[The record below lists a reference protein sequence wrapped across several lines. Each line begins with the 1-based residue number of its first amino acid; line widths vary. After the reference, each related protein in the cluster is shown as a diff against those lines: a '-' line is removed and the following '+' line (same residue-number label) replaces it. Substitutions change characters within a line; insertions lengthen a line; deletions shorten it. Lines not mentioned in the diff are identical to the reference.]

1 MEATTRS
8 PLQTQKI
15 AKDLA
20 GKLKGGEVIALY
32 GDLGSGKTVFVQGL
46 AQGLG
51 IKRRILSPT
60 FVFMRSYPLAINN
73 KRLTFHHLDLYR
85 GQSLTDFQV
94 LGLSEIFSPDSII
107 VLEWAEKIKNQ
118 LPQNRIDVEIKRV
131 NDTTRSINIKGPT
144 LIDQPSTSS
153 PSRVGPLKK
162 AAGILKSGGVV
173 IFPTD
178 TVYGIGC
185 RFDLP
190 RAVDRVRQIKG
201 TPPEQNFPVLVAS
214 ASQVPKIAQ
223 VNPQAKELI
232 DKYWPGP
239 LTVVMKLRKNKEK
252 IGFRL
257 PNSNLT
263 RSLIRKV
270 GVPIIG
276 TSANFHGQPSPKSY
290 QELDREFIKLADYVA
305 KGQCLGG
312 IESTVVDT
320 TAHPPKILRQ
330 GAITLKIQQLSLRG
344 A

>member
-1 MEATTRS
+1 MEITTRS

-51 IKRRILSPT
+51 IQRRILSPT
-60 FVFMRSYPLAINN
+60 FVFMRSYPLTINN

-131 NDTTRSINIKGPT
+131 NDTTRSISIKG
-144 LIDQPSTSS
+144 LSS
-153 PSRVGPLKK
+153 SSRVGPLKK
-162 AAGILKSGGVV
+162 AANILQKGGVV

-190 RAVDRVRQIKG
+190 QAVDRVRQIKG
-201 TPPEQNFPVLVAS
+201 TPREQNFPVLVAS
-214 ASQVPKIAQ
+214 ASQVGKIAQ
-223 VNPQAKELI
+223 INPQAKKLI
-232 DKYWPGP
+232 QMYWPGG

-257 PNSNLT
+257 PNSSLT

-270 GVPIIG
+270 GVPVIG
-276 TSANFHGQPSPKSY
+276 TSANFHGQPTPKSY
-290 QELDREFIKLADYVA
+290 KDLDPEFIKLADYVV
-305 KGQCLGG
+305 KGKCLGG

-330 GAITLKIQQLSLRG
+330 GAIKL